1 MERDKSFG
9 LHTPQGYS
17 AIGSKHLLWAMK
29 AVIQHKIFQ
38 ADQILGL
45 ISRKLTED
53 DLTYRSSCLELDHRS
68 IGVICKIDMSRIVLH
83 SEVSACILSTNLEC
97 TGMLVRFEEFVE
109 S

>member
-1 MERDKSFG
+1 MLVYT
-9 LHTPQGYS
+9 LHNVTLS
-17 AIGSKHLLWAMK
+17 IGSKHLLWAMK

-53 DLTYRSSCLELDHRS
+53 DLAYRSSSLKLNHRS
-68 IGVICKIDMSRIVLH
+68 IGVICKIDMSRIVLNF
-83 SEVSACILSTNLEC
+83 EVSASTLSTNLEC